1 MSLEGSSSYA
11 NKSLSYDDVF
21 KMVTWM
27 IKPTRIVEFGILHG
41 YSLKCFAQTTDTST
55 KITAYD
61 IFEKFN
67 GNSAKR
73 DINAAFAPYPNV
85 SIQEGDFYK
94 IVDSLEDASID
105 ILHID
110 IANDGDVYKFAIDN
124 YMAKLAVGGVMIL
137 EGGSEE
143 RDHVEWM
150 IKYSKKPIRDTLKAL
165 DSKYEVFTLTG
176 FPSLTIIKK
185 LI

>member
-1 MSLEGSSSYA
+1 MSQEGSSSYA
-11 NKSLSYDDVF
+11 TKSLAYDDIF
-21 KMVTWM
+21 KLLMWM
-27 IKPTRIVEFGILHG
+27 IKPKCIVEFGILHG
-41 YSLKCFAQTTDTST
+41 YSLKCFANNTDAST

-73 DINAAFAPYPNV
+73 DIYASFSSYPNV

-94 IVDSLEDASID
+94 MVSSLEDASVD

-110 IANDGDVYKFAIDN
+110 IANDGAVYEFAVDN
-124 YMAKLAVGGVMIL
+124 YMTKLSTGGVMIL

-150 IKYSKKPIRDTLKAL
+150 IKYSKKSIRDTLKVL
-165 DSKYEVFTLTG
+165 HSKYDVYTMTG
-176 FPSLTIIKK
+176 FPSMTIIKK
-185 LI
+185 LL